1 MKEIQSGGVGM
12 ENLMLIII
20 AFSIFVEVFVLIFI
34 LIKEFFAPFIGK
46 CTYDFCGKV
55 REKIW
60 KIRIM

>member
-1 MKEIQSGGVGM
+1 M